1 MTDFDK
7 LRMTDFD
14 KLRMTDFDKAIIAM
28 KVDSIL
34 LFETEKAESLYPFS
48 IMHTAWEVRCGVFR
62 LFEKVKKYFPNA
74 NLIFNGREKHL
85 SSFLARFEH
94 DSQTMKRD
102 NILIL
107 HSAILPSTSFFNN
120 LEEAYEKFKK
130 ENGED
135 KSVVFHFNQVP
146 VAAYVPATERI
157 NPDEKDKDLFPK
169 FLSDFAG
176 GLNPVEVPMPKV
188 INYLWD
194 VFDLIEHGIDDD
206 FQYFSNQTDS
216 DLIKTNGVHLV
227 NPAHIK
233 IGKNSKIAPGTVL
246 DASDGKIIIGDNVT
260 IMANAVICGP
270 CFIGDNS
277 TIKISAK
284 IYGKTSIGEWCKVGG
299 ELENSVIHAYSNKQ
313 HDGFLGHSYLGEWV
327 NIGAD
332 TNTSDLKN
340 TYDNIKVRLRDY
352 EVDSGRMFLGFLC
365 GDHTKTAINTSL
377 TTGTVAGICG
387 IIVADGFL
395 PNSIPSFAWRGTKG
409 CSTYKIEKALEVAKK
424 VMNRRGKQLL
434 EEEIELMKEEYMSV
448 TTETF

>member
-1 MTDFDK
+1 
-7 LRMTDFD
+7 
-14 KLRMTDFDKAIIAM
+14 M

-34 LFETEKAESLYPFS
+34 LFETEKADSLYPFS
-48 IMHTAWEVRCGVFR
+48 ILHSAWEIRCGALR
-62 LFEKVKKYFPNA
+62 LFEKVKKYYPDA
-74 NLIFNGREKHL
+74 KLIFNGREKHL
-85 SSFLARFEH
+85 KSFLARFEH
-94 DSQTMKRD
+94 DNQEMKRD

-107 HSAILPSTSFFNN
+107 HSAILPDSAFFSN
-120 LEEAYEKFKK
+120 LSNAYDEFIKGS
-130 ENGED
+130 GED

-146 VAAYVPATERI
+146 VAAYVPAKDRI

-176 GLNPVEVPMPKV
+176 GLNPVEVSQPKV

-194 VFDLIEHGIDDD
+194 VFDLIDEGINDD
-206 FQYFSNQTDS
+206 FRYFNNHVDFNSYSKD
-216 DLIKTNGVHLV
+216 GVHFV
-227 NPAHIK
+227 NSIDIK
-233 IGKNSKIAPGTVL
+233 IGKNVKLSAGVVL
-246 DASDGKIIIGDNVT
+246 DASEGKIIIDDDVN

-270 CFIGDNS
+270 CYIGKNS
-277 TIKISAK
+277 IIKIGAK
-284 IYGKTSIGEWCKVGG
+284 IYGKSSFGEFCKVGG
-299 ELENSVIHAYSNKQ
+299 EVENSVIHAFSNKQ

-340 TYDNIKVRLRDY
+340 TYSNIKVRLRDY
-352 EVDSGRMFLGFLC
+352 DINTYRMFLGFLC

-409 CSTYKIEKALEVAKK
+409 CSKYKLEKALEVAKT
-424 VMNRRGKQLL
+424 VMQRRNRILL
-434 EEEIELMKEEYMSV
+434 DEEIELITREYNRFNLIENSKISV
-448 TTETF
+448 